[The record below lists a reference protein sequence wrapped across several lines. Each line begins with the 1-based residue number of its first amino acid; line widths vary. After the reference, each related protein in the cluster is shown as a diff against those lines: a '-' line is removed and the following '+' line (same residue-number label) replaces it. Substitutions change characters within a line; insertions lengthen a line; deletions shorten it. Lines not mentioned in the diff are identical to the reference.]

1 MKALVAAA
9 VLAIAATPA
18 SAALSG
24 YWDSSKVIH
33 AILGDDTVA
42 DALRQQPIESIA
54 RTENGYQISSR
65 DCSVEVR
72 VNRTA
77 PARPG
82 PTRFSL
88 SIGGGQCS

>member
-9 VLAIAATPA
+9 ILAIAATPA

-33 AILGDDTVA
+33 AILGNDRVA

-54 RTENGYQISSR
+54 RTENGYQIRSQ

-77 PARPG
+77 PDRPG

-88 SIGGGQCS
+88 SIGAGQCS